1 VHCDEQH
8 QETNVI
14 KKLVAGCGIA
24 LAAAV
29 HVPVALA
36 QAYPTKPI
44 KMLVGFTTGG
54 STDGSARLIADRLSR
69 RLGQPVVVENRA
81 GASGAVASDFIA
93 KAEPDGYQLLMAAS
107 ATQTYAVISKRPG
120 LDLAQDFTPISL
132 VTTGPLVLVVSS
144 GSPIKSVQ
152 ELIELARSKPGG
164 ISYASDGVGGIS
176 HVAGEFF
183 NSVAKTK
190 VVHVPYKGGGDSA
203 LATASGQVEMNF
215 ASVAG
220 ALPMLT
226 AKRLRPLAVTGPRR
240 SSLLPDVPTLAEIG
254 LPGMDLVGWA
264 GLVGPPGM
272 PKRIVDQLSAA
283 VREIEAQPEV
293 QEVIVRQG
301 FEVQGGSPEE
311 FRRFL
316 ATTAT
321 QIERVIKE
329 NPIKLD

>member
-1 VHCDEQH
+1 
-8 QETNVI
+8 VI
-14 KKLVAGCGIA
+14 RKLLIGSGMA
-24 LAAAV
+24 LAAAL
-29 HVPVALA
+29 HMPVAMA

-44 KMLVGFTTGG
+44 KMVVGFTTGG

-69 RLGQPVVVENRA
+69 HLGQPVVVENRA
-81 GASGAVASDFIA
+81 GAAGALATDLIA

-107 ATQTYAVISKRPG
+107 ATMTYAMISKRAG
-120 LDLAQDFTPISL
+120 LDFAQDFTPISL

-144 GSPIKSVQ
+144 TSPVKNVQ
-152 ELIELARSKPGG
+152 ELIELARSRPGG
-164 ISYASDGVGGIS
+164 ISYASDGVGGVS

-190 VVHVPYKGGGDSA
+190 IVHVPYKGGGDSA
-203 LATASGQVEMNF
+203 MATASGQVEMNF

-272 PKRIVDQLSAA
+272 PKRIVDQISAA
-283 VREIEAQPEV
+283 VREIEAQPDV
-293 QEVIVRQG
+293 RDVIVRQG
-301 FEVQGGSPEE
+301 FEVQGGSPED
-311 FRRFL
+311 FRKFL

-321 QIERVIKE
+321 QIDRVLKE
-329 NPIKLD
+329 NPIKLE